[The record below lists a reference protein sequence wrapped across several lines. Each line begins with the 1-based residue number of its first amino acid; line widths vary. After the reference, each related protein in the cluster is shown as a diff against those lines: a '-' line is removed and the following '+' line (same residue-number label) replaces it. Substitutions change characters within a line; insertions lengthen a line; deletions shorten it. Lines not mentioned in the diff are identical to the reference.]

1 MADETNTWPVIDA
14 GDELSNGDEAGHWLQ
29 LDLTVHDPEV
39 IHELGKYPPG
49 EAREEFALKAL
60 RLGVLSL
67 RHARGMVD
75 TSALR
80 NESDRLL
87 EQMRQRLTEHAG
99 QMHDRLTGV
108 LKEYFDP
115 NNGRFPERL
124 ERLMRQDGELEQL
137 LRRQLGQEDSEL
149 CRTLAS
155 HLGEQSPLIKL
166 LNTDQ
171 SGGFLAAFRTV
182 LEKQLTEQREQVLKQ
197 FSLDVKDGALSRFI
211 LELTDR
217 QGKFSD
223 DLNVKIDGVVK
234 QFSLDEEN
242 SALSRL
248 VRNVDQ
254 AQRLITSEFS
264 LDAENSAL
272 ARLRRELSQVLT
284 EQKETNQKFQEEVK
298 SSLQAM
304 LIRREESQ
312 RSTRHGIDFEN
323 TVVEVIQKE
332 AARQNDV
339 AIPTGTTPG
348 RLSGKGSKVGDCV
361 IELGPESA
369 APGTRIVLEAK
380 EVQGYTYNTARDEI
394 AVARDNR
401 EAQVGVFVFSRQ
413 SAPAGMEALTR
424 LGQDIFLIWD
434 SQDERSDLVLKAGYS
449 LARALCVRQHCI
461 EKSQAADFSA
471 IEAAIAEITS
481 KVNGLDDIETWAT
494 TINNNSDKILKQVKK
509 TREAIVTQ
517 VDLLREKTANWKHLA
532 ESSEA

>member
-1 MADETNTWPVIDA
+1 MMDKTKPWPTIDPEIESDS
-14 GDELSNGDEAGHWLQ
+14 GDPSPHWMS

-39 IHELGKYPPG
+39 IHELSKFPQGKS
-49 EAREEFALKAL
+49 REEFALKAL

-67 RHARGMVD
+67 RHARGVVD

-99 QMHDRLTGV
+99 QMHDRMTTV
-108 LKEYFDP
+108 LKDYFDP

-155 HLGEQSPLIKL
+155 HLGEESPLIKL

-171 SGGFLAAFRTV
+171 TGGFLAAFRSL

-211 LELTDR
+211 SELTDR

-223 DLNVKIDGVVK
+223 DLNIKIDGVVK

-298 SSLQAM
+298 VALQSMQA
-304 LIRREESQ
+304 RREESQ

-323 TVVEVIQKE
+323 MVVEVIQKE
-332 AARQNDV
+332 ASRQNDI
-339 AIPTGTTPG
+339 ATPTGTTPG

-380 EVQGYTYNTARDEI
+380 EVQSYTFNTARDEI

-401 EAQVGVFVFSRQ
+401 EAQVGLFVSSRQ
-413 SAPAGMEALTR
+413 SSPAGIEALT
-424 LGQDIFLIWD
+424 
-434 SQDERSDLVLKAGYS
+434 
-449 LARALCVRQHCI
+449 
-461 EKSQAADFSA
+461 
-471 IEAAIAEITS
+471 
-481 KVNGLDDIETWAT
+481 
-494 TINNNSDKILKQVKK
+494 
-509 TREAIVTQ
+509 
-517 VDLLREKTANWKHLA
+517 
-532 ESSEA
+532 

>member
-1 MADETNTWPVIDA
+1 MVDEVKVWTAADAARDLNATED
-14 GDELSNGDEAGHWLQ
+14 LLHWMQ
-29 LDLTVHDPEV
+29 LDLTVHDVEV
-39 IHELGKYPPG
+39 IQELSNYPAG

-75 TSALR
+75 TTALR
-80 NESDRLL
+80 SESDRLL
-87 EQMRQRLTEHAG
+87 EQMRQRLSEHAG

-108 LKEYFDP
+108 LKDYFDP
-115 NNGRFPERL
+115 QSGRFPERV
-124 ERLMRQDGELEQL
+124 ERLVRKDGELEQL
-137 LRRQLGQEDSEL
+137 LRRQLGHEDSEL

-182 LEKQLTEQREQVLKQ
+182 LETQLGEQREQVLKQ

-211 LELTDR
+211 SELTDR
-217 QGKFSD
+217 QGTLSN
-223 DLNVKIDGVVK
+223 DLNLKIDGVVK

-248 VRNVDQ
+248 VRNVEQ

-284 EQKETNQKFQEEVK
+284 EQKDTNQKFQEEVK
-298 SSLQAM
+298 ASLQAM

-312 RSTRHGIDFEN
+312 RSTRHGIEFEKV
-323 TVVEVIQKE
+323 VVEVLQKE
-332 AARQNDV
+332 AQRQNDI
-339 AIPTGTTPG
+339 ATATGSTAG

-369 APGTRIVLEAK
+369 APGTRIVIEAK
-380 EVQGYTYNTARDEI
+380 EVQGYLFNTARDEI
-394 AVARDNR
+394 VIARENR
-401 EAQVGVFVFSRQ
+401 DAQVGIFIFSKQ
-413 SAPAGMEALTR
+413 TAPAGLEPLTR
-424 LGQDIFLIWD
+424 LGQDIFLVWD
-434 SQDERSDLVLKAGYS
+434 SEDERSDLALKVGYS
-449 LARALCVRQHCI
+449 LARALCVRQHAL
-461 EKSQAADFSA
+461 EQSQAADFSA
-471 IEAAIAEITS
+471 IEAAIAEIAS
-481 KVNGLDDIETWAT
+481 RVNGLDEIETWAN
-494 TINNNSDKILKQVKK
+494 TIHNNSDKILKQIKK
-509 TREAIVTQ
+509 TREAIVEQT
-517 VDLLREKTANWKHLA
+517 DLLRVKTANWKHLS
-532 ESSEA
+532 ESVET